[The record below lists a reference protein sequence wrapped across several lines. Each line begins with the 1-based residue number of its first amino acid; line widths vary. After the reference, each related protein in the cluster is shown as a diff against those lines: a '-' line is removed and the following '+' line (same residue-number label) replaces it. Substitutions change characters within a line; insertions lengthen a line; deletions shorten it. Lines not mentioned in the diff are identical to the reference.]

1 MTQTEAWIVTFIG
14 MAVVFFG
21 LLLCVFFI
29 QAFNRLARRLE
40 TGQAPQG
47 EAAVAA
53 PLASAPAGPVA
64 GDILA
69 VIATVLEVERKL
81 YSSRPDAGL
90 PLRRPAAQP

>member
-40 TGQAPQG
+40 RAPAPPG
-47 EAAVAA
+47 PAAAV
-53 PLASAPAGPVA
+53 PPATAEPVA

-90 PLRRPAAQP
+90 PLRRRAAQP

>member
-1 MTQTEAWIVTFIG
+1 MTHAEAWIVTFIG
-14 MAVVFFG
+14 MSVVFFG

-29 QAFNRLARRLE
+29 QAFNQLARRLE
-40 TGQAPQG
+40 AGQAPHD
-47 EAAVAA
+47 EAPVAA
-53 PLASAPAGPVA
+53 PPASGPSEPVA

>member
-14 MAVVFFG
+14 MSVVFFG

-40 TGQAPQG
+40 RAPAAHG
-47 EAAVAA
+47 EAAAL
-53 PLASAPAGPVA
+53 PPASAPGEPVA